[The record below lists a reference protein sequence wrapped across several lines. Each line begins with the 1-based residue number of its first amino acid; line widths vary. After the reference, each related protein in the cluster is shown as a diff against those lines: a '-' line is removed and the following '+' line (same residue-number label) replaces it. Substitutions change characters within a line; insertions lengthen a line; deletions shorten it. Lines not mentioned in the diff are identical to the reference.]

1 MPASDLFTIDEFT
14 SYIQQDADTS
24 SAVVARRVASG
35 WALDAAGLTD
45 WTLPI
50 SDALF
55 AWTIELAAIA
65 WRNPDGAAS
74 ESIDDHNVTFDRQ
87 RRKDILRAVQAQ
99 YGTGDTPQYSFPD
112 PDWHWTVVPVLPPN
126 TALTF

>member
-1 MPASDLFTIDEFT
+1 MPASDLFTIDEFA
-14 SYIQQDADTS
+14 SYMKESVDTS

-45 WTLPI
+45 WVLPI
-50 SDALF
+50 SDSLF
-55 AWTIELAAIA
+55 GWTLELAAIS

-74 ESIDDHNVTFDRQ
+74 ESVDDHSVTWDRQ
-87 RRKDILRAVQAQ
+87 RRNDILRAVQAQ
-99 YGTGDTPQYSFPD
+99 FGTGDTPQFSFPD
-112 PDWHWTVVPVLPPN
+112 PDWHWVPVPILPPN